1 MRRHLFLA
9 MIAMLAGIVIA
20 ACSNNNEQ
28 AETPAMLE
36 VKMDVPDHIDVDK
49 PTKLAC
55 VVIYGGENVDD
66 ASEVKFEVWKHGDG
80 DRQMLEAKHDGNGRY
95 SVTKTF
101 KEAGTYS
108 VVAHVT
114 ARDMHNMPKQDVIV
128 GNPEQ
133 AAAEGVS
140 SDGQENKEE
149 GHHHGS
155 GVSMSLSSHS
165 FEAGKPVALGVR
177 ITKDG
182 KPMTDATVRFEIWQA
197 DNKHQFIDAK
207 EKRNGQYEAV
217 ATFANQGTYSVKVH
231 VEASGL
237 HEHQVEQVTAH

>member
-1 MRRHLFLA
+1 MRRRLFLA

-55 VVIYGGENVDD
+55 VVTYGGENVDD

-101 KEAGTYS
+101 KEAGMYS

-114 ARDMHNMPKQDVIV
+114 ARDMHNMPKQDVVV

-133 AAAEGVS
+133 AAAEGVI
-140 SDGQENKEE
+140 SDGQANKEE
-149 GHHHGS
+149 GHHHDG

-165 FEAGKPVALGVR
+165 FEAGKPVTLGVR
-177 ITKDG
+177 ITRDG

-197 DNKHQFIDAK
+197 DNKHEFIDAT
-207 EKRNGQYEAV
+207 EKGNGEYEA
-217 ATFANQGTYSVKVH
+217 AAAFANKGTYSVKVH

-237 HEHQVEQVTAH
+237 HEHQVEQVTVN